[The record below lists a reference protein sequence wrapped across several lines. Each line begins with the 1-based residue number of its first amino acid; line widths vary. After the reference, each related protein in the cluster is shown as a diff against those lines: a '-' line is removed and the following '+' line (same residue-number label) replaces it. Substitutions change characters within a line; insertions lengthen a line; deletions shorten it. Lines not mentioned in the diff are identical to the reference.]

1 MLIAHMAVALL
12 VGALS
17 FVVLWQY
24 GALIAF
30 IGTPFVAST
39 AVALGAVL
47 MARCSRPVPA
57 AEPNRA
63 QVKLES

>member
-1 MLIAHMAVALL
+1 MLIAHMAVALV
-12 VGALS
+12 VGTLS

-30 IGTPFVAST
+30 IGAPFVAST
-39 AVALGAVL
+39 AVALVAVV

-57 AEPNRA
+57 AEPKRG
-63 QVKLES
+63 QVKLEN